1 MLSKDVMKFIA
12 KSKSM
17 SRDLL
22 RASVQEMTVRASQP
36 RDKGGNMPLVTGFL
50 RNSGLGSVNQLPS
63 GVSSPDNATA
73 TVLVINRLELGDRYY
88 YGWVADYARFME
100 AKYAFLR
107 LAQQDW
113 QQIVFEQARKIRD
126 GVT

>member
-22 RASVQEMTVRASQP
+22 RASVQEMTVRVSQP
-36 RDKGGNMPLVTGFL
+36 RDKGGNMPIVTGFL

-63 GVSSPDNATA
+63 GISSPDNATA

-113 QQIVFEQARKIRD
+113 QQIVFEQARKIKD
-126 GVT
+126 GAA